1 MQNGVLF
8 WFQEGIQNRKYMYL
22 DTSRVKY
29 DIETALLRT
38 LVSMFNKLFHA
49 QFSSAAN
56 HVRGLKRLAVK
67 RLFGISILNSVD
79 RQDKFR
85 VQS

>member
-1 MQNGVLF
+1 MAFYFGF
-8 WFQEGIQNRKYMYL
+8 RKEYRIENICIYRG
-22 DTSRVKY
+22 RVKY
-29 DIETALLRT
+29 DIETALLST
-38 LVSMFNKLFHA
+38 LVSMFNTLFHA

-56 HVRGLKRLAVK
+56 HVRELKRFAVK

-79 RQDKFR
+79 GQDKFR

>member
-1 MQNGVLF
+1 M
-8 WFQEGIQNRKYMYL
+8 
-22 DTSRVKY
+22 KY
-29 DIETALLRT
+29 DIETALLST

-79 RQDKFR
+79 GQDKFR
-85 VQS
+85 AQS